1 MSSLLFGN
9 LTPQAYS
16 AAELVAAI
24 TDALAHHRL
33 FPLGQGI
40 GKEWQ
45 FGKLLF
51 TNKLPLLTLSQA
63 AAAGKAPPPLPFS
76 FLMVNLSSIIL

>member
-45 FGKLLF
+45 FGASVYKQ
-51 TNKLPLLTLSQA
+51 TTLVDIEPGGSSW
-63 AAAGKAPPPLPFS
+63 GKAPHSSPALLLPDG
-76 FLMVNLSSIIL
+76 